1 MKMIIRIMGEGQY
14 RAPEA
19 LCDELN
25 QIDNRIVALVTEG
38 KAEEFRTELA
48 KLISE
53 IKEKGEA
60 IEAEEILESDI
71 IVPPEDL
78 SLEEARAVFKG
89 SGIFED

>member
-1 MKMIIRIMGEGQY
+1 MIIRIMGEGQY

-25 QIDNRIVALVTEG
+25 QIDNRIVDLVNEG
-38 KAEEFRTELA
+38 KVEEFQSELA
-48 KLISE
+48 RLISQ
-53 IKEKGEA
+53 IKERGEP
-60 IEAEEILESDI
+60 IKAEEILESDI

-78 SLEEARAVFKG
+78 SFEEAKNVFKG

>member
-1 MKMIIRIMGEGQY
+1 MIIRIMGEGQY
-14 RAPEA
+14 RAPET
-19 LCDELN
+19 LCEELN

-38 KAEEFRTELA
+38 KNEEFRTELA
-48 KLISE
+48 RLISE

-60 IEAEEILESDI
+60 IGTEEIMESDI

-78 SLEEARAVFKG
+78 SLEEARDIFKG

>member
-1 MKMIIRIMGEGQY
+1 MIIRIMGEGQY

-25 QIDNRIVALVTEG
+25 EIDNRIVALVTEG
-38 KAEEFRTELA
+38 KNEEFRTELA
-48 KLISE
+48 KLISR

-60 IEAEEILESDI
+60 IGAEEIMESDI

-78 SLEEARAVFKG
+78 SLEEARDIFKG

>member
-1 MKMIIRIMGEGQY
+1 MIIRIMGEGQY
-14 RAPEA
+14 RASEA

-25 QIDNRIVALVTEG
+25 QIDNRIVALVAEG
-38 KAEEFRTELA
+38 KTEEYRAELT

-53 IKEKGEA
+53 IKERGEA
-60 IEAEEILESDI
+60 VEAEEILESDI

-78 SLEEARAVFKG
+78 SLEEAKDVFSG

>member
-1 MKMIIRIMGEGQY
+1 LIIRIMGEGQY

-25 QIDNRIVALVTEG
+25 QIDNRIVDLVNEG
-38 KAEEFRTELA
+38 KVEEFRSELA
-48 KLISE
+48 RLVSQ
-53 IKEKGEA
+53 IKERGEP
-60 IEAEEILESDI
+60 IKAEEILESDI

-78 SLEEARAVFKG
+78 SFEEAKNVFKG

>member
-1 MKMIIRIMGEGQY
+1 MIIRIMGEGQY
-14 RAPEA
+14 RAPET

-25 QIDNRIVALVTEG
+25 QIDNRIVSLVTEE
-38 KAEEFRTELA
+38 KADEFRNELA

-60 IEAEEILESDI
+60 VEAKEILESDI

-78 SLEEARAVFKG
+78 SFDEAKSIFKG
-89 SGIFED
+89 FGIFED

>member
-1 MKMIIRIMGEGQY
+1 MIFRIMGEGQY

-25 QIDNRIVALVTEG
+25 QIDNRIVVLVEEG
-38 KAEEFRTELA
+38 KVEEFRSELA
-48 KLISE
+48 RLISK
-53 IKEKGEA
+53 IKEKGEP
-60 IEAEEILESDI
+60 IEAEELLKSDI

-78 SLEEARAVFKG
+78 SFEEAKNVFKG

>member
-1 MKMIIRIMGEGQY
+1 MIIRIMGEGQY

-38 KAEEFRTELA
+38 KNEEFRAELA
-48 KLISE
+48 RLISE

-60 IEAEEILESDI
+60 IGAEEIMKSDI
-71 IVPPEDL
+71 IVSPEDL
-78 SLEEARAVFKG
+78 SLEEAREIFKG

>member
-1 MKMIIRIMGEGQY
+1 MIIRIMGEGQY

-25 QIDNRIVALVTEG
+25 QIDNRIVHLVEEG
-38 KAEEFRTELA
+38 KGEEFRNELA
-48 KLISE
+48 KLIFE
-53 IKEKGEA
+53 IKEKGEP

-78 SLEEARAVFKG
+78 SLEEAKAVFKG
-89 SGIFED
+89 SGIFKD

>member
-1 MKMIIRIMGEGQY
+1 LIIRVMGEGQY

-25 QIDNRIVALVTEG
+25 QIDNRIVDLVEEG
-38 KAEEFRTELA
+38 NSVELRNELS

-60 IEAEEILESDI
+60 IEAREILQSDI
-71 IVPPEDL
+71 IVPPGDL
-78 SLEEARAVFKG
+78 SLEEAKAIFKG
-89 SGIFED
+89 SGIFEG

>member
-1 MKMIIRIMGEGQY
+1 MGEGQY

-25 QIDNRIVALVTEG
+25 QIDNRIVDLVEEG
-38 KAEEFRTELA
+38 KNEEFRRELA
-48 KLISE
+48 RLISK
-53 IKEKGEA
+53 IKEKGEP
-60 IEAEEILESDI
+60 IEAEELLESDI

-78 SLEEARAVFKG
+78 SLEEARDVFKG

>member
-1 MKMIIRIMGEGQY
+1 MIIRIMGEGQY
-14 RAPEA
+14 RAPQA

-25 QIDNRIVALVTEG
+25 QIDNRIVDMVEEG
-38 KAEEFRTELA
+38 KAEEFRSELA
-48 KLISE
+48 RLISQ
-53 IKEKGEA
+53 IKERGEP

-78 SLEEARAVFKG
+78 SLEEARNVFKG

>member
-1 MKMIIRIMGEGQY
+1 LIIRIMGEGQY
-14 RAPEA
+14 RVPEA
-19 LCDELN
+19 LCDALN
-25 QIDNRIVALVTEG
+25 QIDNRIVYLVEEG
-38 KAEEFRTELA
+38 KAEEFQNELA

-53 IKEKGEA
+53 IKEKGEP

-78 SLEEARAVFKG
+78 SLEEAKDVFKG

>member
-1 MKMIIRIMGEGQY
+1 MIIRIVGEGQY

-25 QIDNRIVALVTEG
+25 QIDNRIVTLVTEG
-38 KAEEFRTELA
+38 KKEEFRTELA

-53 IKEKGEA
+53 IKVKGEA
-60 IEAEEILESDI
+60 IGAEEILESDI

-78 SLEEARAVFKG
+78 SLEEAKDIFQG

>member
-1 MKMIIRIMGEGQY
+1 MIIRIMGEGQY

-25 QIDNRIVALVTEG
+25 KIDNRIVALVTEG
-38 KAEEFRTELA
+38 KKEEFRTELVR
-48 KLISE
+48 LISE
-53 IKEKGEA
+53 IKKKGEA
-60 IEAEEILESDI
+60 IGTNEIIKSDI

-78 SLEEARAVFKG
+78 SLEEAREILKG